1 MESKRL
7 TQNNNNKKRSKL
19 QRNILHKSAHN
30 YHMIPESIIKSWLN
44 LDGDH
49 PTPRSCE
56 AAAGVLCPVVVHI
69 IQERC
74 GHTGEDPKEGH

>member
-30 YHMIPESIIKSWLN
+30 YHMIPEFIKSWLN

-74 GHTGEDPKEGH
+74 GHNGEDPKEGH